1 MTFHDNFPQTLQLLE
16 PVVLRPLPP
25 RPRPRLAVRA
35 GGEAGR
41 GRAAGA
47 HQARG
52 GGGGGAGGG
61 QGYVPVVPDD
71 HRALA
76 LRRLEVGVVGVEV
89 GAGLARVVRE
99 VSRPAQ
105 DTCYLRTLDTDNIIM
120 QLYVR

>member
-1 MTFHDNFPQTLQLLE
+1 M
-16 PVVLRPLPP
+16 LRPVPPRPRP

-76 LRRLEVGVVGVEV
+76 LWRRLEVGVVGVEV

-105 DTCYLRTLDTDNIIM
+105 GTCYVRTLDTDNIIM

>member
-16 PVVLRPLPP
+16 PVVLRPVPP

-76 LRRLEVGVVGVEV
+76 LWRLVEGVVGVEV

-105 DTCYLRTLDTDNIIM
+105 DTCYVRTLDTDNIIM

>member
-1 MTFHDNFPQTLQLLE
+1 MTFHDNFPETLQLLE
-16 PVVLRPLPP
+16 PVVLRPVPPRP

-52 GGGGGAGGG
+52 GGGAGGG

-76 LRRLEVGVVGVEV
+76 LRRLVKGVVGVEV

-105 DTCYLRTLDTDNIIM
+105 GTCYVLCLDTDNIIM
-120 QLYVR
+120 QLYVM